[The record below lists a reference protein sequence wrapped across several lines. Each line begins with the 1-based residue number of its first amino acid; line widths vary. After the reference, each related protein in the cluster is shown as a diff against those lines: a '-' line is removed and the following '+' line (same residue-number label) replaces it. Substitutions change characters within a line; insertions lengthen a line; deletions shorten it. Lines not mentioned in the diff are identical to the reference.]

1 MSNLWN
7 VKVTKCQMFI
17 KGTVSIIS
25 FDPSGKDGNAPL
37 KDRFVS
43 SSMNYIFTC
52 QTSNIYQ
59 MSQNS

>member
-17 KGTVSIIS
+17 KGTVSLIS
-25 FDPSGKDGNAPL
+25 FDPAGKDAPL

-59 MSQNS
+59 ISQNS